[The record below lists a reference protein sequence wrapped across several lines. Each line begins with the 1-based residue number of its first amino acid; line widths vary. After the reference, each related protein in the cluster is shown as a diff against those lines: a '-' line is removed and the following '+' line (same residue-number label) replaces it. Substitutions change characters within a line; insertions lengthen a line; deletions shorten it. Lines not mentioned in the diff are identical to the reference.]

1 MPDPAAPTAFTFEI
15 ERNGSSAVVKCHGRL
30 VAFAGDDLYKA
41 VKPLLPETKQMAID
55 LHDLT
60 FIDSMGL
67 GTLVR
72 IYVSARQS
80 GCQLTL
86 EHLGKQ
92 VRNVL
97 RITNLL
103 SVFAHTED
111 HNITIA

>member
-1 MPDPAAPTAFTFEI
+1 MPEAAPTAFTFEI
-15 ERNGSSAVVKCHGRL
+15 ERNGSSAVVRCHGRL
-30 VAFAGDDLYKA
+30 VSFAGDDLYKA
-41 VKPLLPETKQMAID
+41 VKPLLAETKKMLID
-55 LHDLT
+55 LQDLS

-97 RITNLL
+97 KMTNLL
-103 SVFAHTED
+103 SVFAHAEG
-111 HNITIA
+111 HNITVA